1 MLAPHPNTTFRQ
13 ARAAALALLVL
24 SASFSLAACG
34 SAGVRQGGFNL
45 VSVEQEWEMRDE
57 LAAQVRREM
66 RVSPSDYLTTVG
78 RRIAGQTALGN
89 RRWDFYLV
97 QNDQVNAFNLPGGLV
112 YVNAGL
118 VREADTLD
126 ELASVMAHEIGHGA
140 SRHGTQLMTRAYGYN
155 AIAGLL
161 LGRNAGQ
168 TQQLL
173 AQLVGTGILTDY
185 SRDAENEAD
194 RLGVAYMYQA
204 GYDPRGASSFMKD
217 LLALRRSRPNAVAQF
232 FSSHP
237 LTEDRIRNIDA
248 AIAKLPRKASL
259 THDTQNYQRF
269 RSGLRG

>member
-1 MLAPHPNTTFRQ
+1 MLAPHPHTTFRQ
-13 ARAAALALLVL
+13 ARAAALALLVV
-24 SASFSLAACG
+24 SASFTLAACG

-45 VSVEQEWEMRDE
+45 VSVEEEWAMRDE
-57 LAAQVRREM
+57 LHAQVRKEM
-66 RVSPSDYLTTVG
+66 RVSSSDYLNTVG

-204 GYDPRGASSFMKD
+204 GYDPRGASSFMKE